1 MLIFIHDIVWD
12 KTFSV
17 KYAREKRMIYVP
29 GSHLLESMFLQ
40 VNVVYA
46 YMIIIHLTGH
56 MMFLMKKKQV
66 ENVGMH

>member
-1 MLIFIHDIVWD
+1 
-12 KTFSV
+12 
-17 KYAREKRMIYVP
+17 MIYVP

-56 MMFLMKKKQV
+56 MMFLMKRKQV